1 MSMTRFS
8 YIIPLSKG
16 TTSDLIGTASTTSM
30 DRDEERMS
38 QKALN
43 MMVEDI
49 KTVGVNLF
57 GNHEHNWEN
66 TLGVIK
72 QAELVNNQ
80 VQIGITLDDAQ
91 TNPKVPMMMNKLKR
105 GIKLG
110 LSVGGTV
117 TKDKWEYDKEL
128 GKKIRILD
136 EVKIYEVSV
145 VGIPSNADS
154 FLSLNSAIGKSYKS
168 NSLNIS
174 KSCPVCYTQY
184 KEKCPLCLYQLKTI

>member
-1 MSMTRFS
+1 MAQDFQF
-8 YIIPLSKG
+8 YIPLKKSADG
-16 TTSDLIGTASTTSM
+16 RSDLIGIASTTSM
-30 DRDEERMS
+30 DRDEEIMS
-38 QKALN
+38 EKALN
-43 MMVEDI
+43 MMVSDI
-49 KTVGVNLF
+49 QRVGVNLF

-72 QAELVNNQ
+72 QASLQGNAVK
-80 VQIGITLDDAQ
+80 IGITLDDAN

-117 TKDKWEYDKEL
+117 TKDRFEYSKEA
-128 GKKIRILD
+128 GKRIRVLD

-154 FLSLNSAIGKSYKS
+154 FVSIPNAIGKSFKGLNLYS
-168 NSLNIS
+168 NCPCCFS
-174 KSCPVCYTQY
+174 KMKGECS
-184 KEKCPLCLYQLKTI
+184 LCLYKH